1 MRIGVG
7 KNYQPK
13 GKSYNGMAQLDTRSL
28 SIPIASEFSSGPASE
43 RLCRLLHV
51 LVHQAR
57 DDPYQVRRLDGFR
70 QVRLEA
76 RA

>member
-7 KNYQPK
+7 KTYQPN
-13 GKSYNGMAQLDTRSL
+13 GKSYNGRLDTRSL
-28 SIPIASEFSSGPASE
+28 SIPIASEFQLGAASE

-57 DDPYQVRRLDGFR
+57 DDPYQVRRLDGLR